1 MTNSIDMAQTV
12 AAAKAPGVAQAVVAE
27 EVVGLATNVGVMLA
41 EMAC

>member
-12 AAAKAPGVAQAVVAE
+12 AAAKAPGVAQAVVAG
-27 EVVGLATNVGVMLA
+27 VVELATNVGVMLA

>member
-27 EVVGLATNVGVMLA
+27 VVELATNVGVMLA